1 MKGMSL
7 DVVEAFLDRRE
18 GGGWGKKRGGEGGE
32 RWLRE
37 GRGGR
42 WGGSG
47 GQNRMVECIVVCII
61 Q

>member
-37 GRGGR
+37 VRDRREVGRKWRLEEDG
-42 WGGSG
+42 
-47 GQNRMVECIVVCII
+47 
-61 Q
+61 